1 MKKIT
6 FLFLVAHLVPILL
19 FAQKTGAEM
28 VADMGRGINLGNV
41 LSAPAEGDW
50 AVAVTEQYFIDV
62 KNAGFKNVRIP
73 VDFFGTR
80 TSGNINGTSTAS
92 YSVSSGTSAQY
103 TGETFTIDATY
114 LTRVE
119 QVIDWSLNQ
128 GLVTILDFHG
138 SHLKSDFVKTF
149 ESTESAYTDPTSA
162 RRAAD
167 NAKFRAIWTKLADTF
182 KDKDYNL
189 VFEIINEPYFYMTK
203 ADMDTLTSDLLAIIR
218 VGGNNPNRNMIVTGG
233 GPETAYEAIANLDPT
248 LFDSNPNRLIGTF
261 HYYNPYNF
269 TSSSGDTLDTE
280 SWGASDESSVDT
292 EFATVSSWATTN
304 SVPVFL
310 GEFGADNTGG
320 YNYSTGDLNAV
331 SGNSTGFAD
340 GGPDNT
346 SKLAYL
352 KYVAE
357 KAITDGFSFA
367 VWDAGPKSNKTIN
380 KRTDSPLTENFDRS
394 EFSATT
400 YIPKSTTVSTL
411 LDTSVWVE
419 DARYA
424 VVNPLSDTR
433 NLLSGNNPTFT
444 SGTSWSGTA
453 VSGCTGSEEGA
464 YDATVTYT
472 ADGSGSWKINACNNS
487 NNRLQTSAKITVPTA
502 GSYTFTC
509 YVKGQANDVIAP
521 FVYTSSSTYS
531 DEGDYTIQ
539 ATGVWEKVVRT
550 FGSLTN
556 DDASVRVRLKTTASS
571 VHVDDLSLVLTS
583 NAELITPRSAI
594 TTSITSDEAGNWE
607 DGTTWVGGV
616 APDSHKIDVTLDHV
630 VDLSSAVKVN
640 DLTIGS
646 AGKLRINS
654 SRSISIANNLTI
666 SNTAV
671 NSITV
676 KAGNLGPGLIKIGG
690 TYGPTGNR
698 VYFNH
703 KMASASYNQKWIL
716 IGSPLEDATIDNFI
730 TNSTSVVTNGGR
742 SAFAPYDDALSAG
755 SKYTYV
761 ANPYSG
767 TDSFVDGKGYT
778 TQLDATGTT
787 PPTLQFRGKLQDTSP
802 VEIAI
807 SSGGNGFNLVGNPY
821 STWVFAN
828 KSTTSATNNLL
839 TANTSVLAEETIWI
853 WDSLNSTFI
862 TKNHDDAAFSIAPTQ
877 GFFIKSASGGGNFS
891 FAENMQTL
899 TSQTYYKNS
908 NTNTRFEINLFASTN
923 DFQKNT
929 TVRYINNRT
938 TSFDNGSDSS
948 LFGND
953 HLLIYTELVENNTGK
968 KLAIQALPN
977 SNFENMVI
985 PVGVSVSEGSE
996 ITFSADALN
1005 IPENYKVY
1013 LEDKITNI
1021 VTRLDEANSEYIAF
1035 IESGNTNGRFYIHT
1049 KTSSPLITDTNNLD
1063 TISMFITGDSKLRV
1077 LGLHEGN
1084 GSILIFN
1091 ILGQEMFKTS
1101 FEGNG
1106 ANDIILPKLAN
1117 SIYIVKLNTQHGTI
1131 NKKIIIQ

>member
-1 MKKIT
+1 
-6 FLFLVAHLVPILL
+6 
-19 FAQKTGAEM
+19 M
-28 VADMGRGINLGNV
+28 VEDMGRGINLGNV

-92 YSVSSGTSAQY
+92 YSASSGTSAQY
-103 TGETFTIDATY
+103 TGETFTIDASY

-119 QVIDWSLNQ
+119 EVIDWSLNQ

-138 SHLKSDFVKTF
+138 SHLKSDFVKTYD
-149 ESTESAYTDPTSA
+149 SSESAYTDPTSA

-167 NAKFRAIWTKLADTF
+167 YAKFKAIWTILADTF

-189 VFEIINEPYFYMTK
+189 VFEIINEPYFSMSK
-203 ADMDTLTSDLLAIIR
+203 AEMDTLNSELLAIVR
-218 VGGNNPNRNMIVTGG
+218 VGGNNPDRNIIVTGG
-233 GPETAYEAIANLDPT
+233 GQTSYNAITQLDPT
-248 LFDSNPNRLIGTF
+248 LFDSSPNRLIGTF
-261 HYYNPYNF
+261 HYYNPWSF
-269 TSSSGDTLDTE
+269 TSSSSDSHDTE
-280 SWGASDESSVDT
+280 TWGTNAAKSTVDS
-292 EFATVSSWATTN
+292 EFATVTSWAPTN

-320 YNYSTGDLNAV
+320 YNYSTGDLNAI
-331 SGNSTGFAD
+331 SDNSTGFAD

-352 KYVAE
+352 EYVAD
-357 KAITDGFSFA
+357 KAIELGFSFA
-367 VWDAGPKSNKTIN
+367 VWDAGPKSGKTIN
-380 KRTDSPLTENFDRS
+380 KRTDSALTENFDKS
-394 EFSATT
+394 EFSVTS
-400 YIPKSTTVSTL
+400 YSPKSTTVSTV

-424 VVNPLSDTR
+424 ILDPLSDSR

-444 SGTSWSGTA
+444 SGTSWSGSA
-453 VSGCTGSEEGA
+453 VGTCTGTEVGE
-464 YDATVTYT
+464 YDSTVTYT
-472 ADGSGSWKINACNNS
+472 ADGSGSWKINACDNS

-502 GSYTFTC
+502 GSYTFTF
-509 YVKGQANDVIAP
+509 YVKGQANQVIAP
-521 FVYTSSSTYS
+521 FVYTTTSTYS

-556 DDASVRVRLKTTASS
+556 DNASVRVRLKTVNTS

-583 NAELITPRSAI
+583 ENELITPRSAI
-594 TTSITSDEAGNWE
+594 TTSITSTQNGNWN
-607 DGTTWVGGV
+607 DGSTWEGGV
-616 APDSHKIDVTLDHV
+616 APDSHKIDVTLNHEV
-630 VDLSSAVKVN
+630 TVTSAEKVN
-640 DLTIGS
+640 DLTIGAS
-646 AGKLRINS
+646 GKLKINS
-654 SRSISIANNLTI
+654 GRSISIANNLTVN
-666 SNTAV
+666 NTAV
-671 NSITV
+671 NSVLV
-676 KAGNLGPGLIKIGG
+676 KAGSLGPGLIKIGG
-690 TYGPTGNR
+690 TYSQTGNGVR
-698 VYFNH
+698 AYFNH
-703 KMASASYNQKWIL
+703 KMTDASFNQKWML
-716 IGSPLEDATIDNFI
+716 IGSPLEDATIANFI
-730 TNSTSVVTNGGR
+730 NNSTSLVTSGGR
-742 SAFAPYDDALSAG
+742 TAFAPYDDNLSAG

-761 ANPYSG
+761 ADPYTG
-767 TDSFVDGKGYT
+767 TDSFIEGKGYT
-778 TQLDATGTT
+778 TQLNAGAGT
-787 PPTLQFRGKLQDTSP
+787 PPTLQFRGKIQDTSP
-802 VEIAI
+802 IEISI
-807 SSGGNGFNLVGNPY
+807 SDGGNGFNLVGNPY
-821 STWVFAN
+821 STWLFAN
-828 KSTTSATNNLL
+828 RGTTSATNNLL
-839 TANTSVLAEETIWI
+839 TANTSVLDEETIWI
-853 WDSLNSTFI
+853 WDSLNSTYI
-862 TKNHDDAAFSIAPTQ
+862 TKNQDDAAFRIAPTQ
-877 GFFIKSASGGGNFS
+877 GFFVKSASGGGNFS

-899 TSQTYYKNS
+899 TSQTYYRNS
-908 NTNTRFEINLFASTN
+908 NNNTRFEINLIASTN

-948 LFGND
+948 LFGSD

-985 PVGVSVSEGSE
+985 PVGVSISEGSE

-1005 IPENYKVY
+1005 IPTNYKVY
-1013 LEDKITNI
+1013 LEDKATNI
-1021 VTRLDEANSEYIAF
+1021 VTRLDEANSEYIVF
-1035 IESGNTNGRFYIHT
+1035 IESGNTSGRFYLHT

-1063 TISMFITGDSKLRV
+1063 IISMFITGDSNLRV
-1077 LGLHEGN
+1077 QGLHEGN
-1084 GSILIFN
+1084 GSILIYN

-1117 SIYIVKLNTQHGTI
+1117 SIYIVKLNTQYGTI